1 MPKIVD
7 HEAHSRDLARRAAS
21 YFSDHGY
28 SGTSMRKIA
37 AHLGVSKSAL
47 YHYFPTKEALFL
59 ACTRQVIGAQTDEP
73 PTGDTADLA
82 TLTAAMRPGFGNEM
96 ALVFD
101 YLRGRS
107 AAEIASDEAMQLAL
121 ASYRAAVARCVPGD
135 QVDQALAQIL
145 GQLLLDHLSG
155 QGAP

>member
-59 ACTRQVIGAQTDEP
+59 ACTRQVMAAHSDAGPGAEP
-73 PTGDTADLA
+73 RDI
-82 TLTAAMRPGFGNEM
+82 AALQDMMRLGFGREM

-107 AAEIASDEAMQLAL
+107 AAEIAADEAMQVAL
-121 ASYRAAVARCVPGD
+121 ASYRTAVARCVPAD
-135 QVDQALAQIL
+135 QVDQTLAQVL
-145 GQLLLDHLSG
+145 GVLLLEHLSG
-155 QGAP
+155 RGAP